1 MRSDQFIIEPDHPSI
16 AGHFP
21 GRPIVP
27 GAVILDLATAWLTR
41 NLPGTRVLALREVKF
56 LSPVIPGDAVTIEI
70 VEKLPD
76 RVTFIGSV
84 GQRAAF
90 RGRAELD
97 VIA

>member
-1 MRSDQFIIEPDHPSI
+1 MRPDQFIIEPDHPSI

-27 GAVILDLATAWLTR
+27 GAVVLDWATAILAR
-41 NLPGTRVLALREVKF
+41 NFPGTRVLLLPEVKF

-70 VEKLPD
+70 VEKRPD

-84 GQRAAF
+84 GQRPVF
-90 RGRAELD
+90 RGRAKLD